1 MAGGRKIV
9 SGLEEMKKV
18 LYDAYGI
25 LARRF
30 DTLIIPSEKFS
41 GKPQPEET
49 RPGVYVFWTPLK
61 GVIKVG
67 RSFDNSRKRALSHLP
82 ANTGGM
88 VEIIQDQKAIL
99 YLFNPNDSK
108 DLHLVAGLEVL
119 FEIELDPLVLSKR
132 LG

>member
-1 MAGGRKIV
+1 MARDRKIV
-9 SGLEEMKKV
+9 SGLEEMQQV

-41 GKPQPEET
+41 GNPQPEET

-67 RSFDNSRKRALSHLP
+67 RSFDNSRKRALSHI
-82 ANTGGM
+82 NTTPGM
-88 VEIIQDQKAIL
+88 QRIEDDSTAEL
-99 YLFNPNDSK
+99 HLFNPTNGK
-108 DLHLVAGLEVL
+108 DFHLVAGLEVL
-119 FEIELDPLVLSKR
+119 FEIELEPKVRSRR